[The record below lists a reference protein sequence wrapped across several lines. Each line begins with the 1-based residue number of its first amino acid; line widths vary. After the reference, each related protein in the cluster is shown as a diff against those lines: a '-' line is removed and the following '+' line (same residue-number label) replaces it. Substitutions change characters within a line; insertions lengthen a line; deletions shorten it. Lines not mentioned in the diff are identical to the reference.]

1 MTSKLTLYVD
11 ARYASPYAMSVFVAL
26 TVKQVPFELRTV
38 DLAAAAHLAPAFA
51 GLSRTQRV
59 PTLVHGDFVLS
70 ESSAI
75 DEYIEDAFAGAPL
88 YPTDPRLKARAR
100 QVQAWLRSDLMPI
113 RVERDTEV
121 VFLRKPVAALSPAGE
136 AAAAKL
142 FAAAEAWLPA
152 GAGAEPGAEPG
163 EEHLC
168 GPWCIADV
176 DLALMLNRLVLAGD
190 AVPARLADYATRQ
203 WRHPAIRQWVAFERP
218 PL

>member
-1 MTSKLTLYVD
+1 MTSKYILHVD
-11 ARYASPYAMSVFVAL
+11 AQYASPYALSVFVAL

-75 DEYIEDAFAGAPL
+75 AEYVEDAFPGAPL
-88 YPTDPRLKARAR
+88 YPADPRLKARAR

-121 VFLRKPVAALSPAGE
+121 VFFRKPVAALSPAGE

-152 GAGAEPGAEPG
+152 GA
-163 EEHLC
+163 EHLC
-168 GPWCIADV
+168 GQWCLADV

-190 AVPARLADYATRQ
+190 AVPARLAEYAARQ
-203 WRHPAIRQWVAFERP
+203 WAHPAVQQWVAFERP

>member
-1 MTSKLTLYVD
+1 MTSKLTLFVD
-11 ARYASPYAMSVFVAL
+11 AQYASPYAMSVFVAL
-26 TVKQVPFELRTV
+26 SVKQVPFELRSV

-51 GLSRTQRV
+51 DLSRTRRV

-75 DEYIEDAFAGAPL
+75 AEYVEDAFPGAPL

-100 QVQAWLRSDLMPI
+100 QVQAWLRSDLVPI

-121 VFLRKPVAALSPAGE
+121 VFLRKPVGALSPAGE

-142 FAAAEAWLPA
+142 FAAAEAWLPV
-152 GAGAEPGAEPG
+152 GA
-163 EEHLC
+163 EHLC
-168 GPWCIADV
+168 GQWCIADV

-190 AVPARLADYATRQ
+190 AVPARLAAYATRQ
-203 WRHPAIRQWVAFERP
+203 WQHPAIQQWVALERP
-218 PL
+218 RL

>member
-1 MTSKLTLYVD
+1 MTESLTLYVD
-11 ARYASPYAMSVFVAL
+11 AQYASPYAMSAFVAL
-26 TVKQVPFELRTV
+26 SVKQVPFELQTV

-75 DEYIEDAFAGAPL
+75 AEYIEDAFAGAPL
-88 YPTDPRLKARAR
+88 YPAGPRLKARAR
-100 QVQAWLRSDLMPI
+100 QVQAWLRSDLVPI

-121 VFLRKPVAALSPAGE
+121 VFLRKSVGALSPAGE

-142 FAAAEAWLPA
+142 FAAAKAWLPA
-152 GAGAEPGAEPG
+152 GA
-163 EEHLC
+163 EHLC
-168 GPWCIADV
+168 GQWCIADA

-190 AVPARLADYATRQ
+190 AVPARLAEYAARQ
-203 WRHPAIRQWVAFERP
+203 WAHPAVRQWVAFERP

>member
-1 MTSKLTLYVD
+1 MTGSLTLYVD
-11 ARYASPYAMSVFVAL
+11 AQYASPYAMSAFVAL
-26 TVKQVPFELRTV
+26 SVKQVPFELQTV

-75 DEYIEDAFAGAPL
+75 AEYIEDAFAGAPL
-88 YPTDPRLKARAR
+88 YPADPRLKARAR
-100 QVQAWLRSDLMPI
+100 QVQAWLRSDLVPI

-121 VFLRKPVAALSPAGE
+121 VFLRKSVGALSPAGE

-142 FAAAEAWLPA
+142 FAAAKAWLPA
-152 GAGAEPGAEPG
+152 GA
-163 EEHLC
+163 EHLC
-168 GPWCIADV
+168 GQWCIADA

-190 AVPARLADYATRQ
+190 AVPARLAEYAARQ
-203 WRHPAIRQWVAFERP
+203 WAHPAVRQWVAFERP

>member
-1 MTSKLTLYVD
+1 MSDSLALFVD
-11 ARYASPYAMSVFVAL
+11 AQYASPYAMSVFVAL

-38 DLAAAAHLAPAFA
+38 DLAAAAHLAPSFA
-51 GLSRTQRV
+51 HLSRTRRV
-59 PTLVHGDFVLS
+59 PTLVHGEFVLS

-75 DEYIEDAFAGAPL
+75 AEYVEDAFPGVPL
-88 YPTDPRLKARAR
+88 YPADPRLKARAR

-121 VFLRKPVAALSPAGE
+121 VFFRKPVTALSPAGE

-142 FAAAEAWLPA
+142 FAAAEAWLPV
-152 GAGAEPGAEPG
+152 GA
-163 EEHLC
+163 EHLC
-168 GPWCIADV
+168 ARWCLADV

-203 WRHPAIRQWVAFERP
+203 WQHPAIQQWVAFERP

>member
-1 MTSKLTLYVD
+1 MTESLTLHVD
-11 ARYASPYAMSVFVAL
+11 AQYASPYALSVFVAL
-26 TVKQVPFELRTV
+26 TVKQVPFELRPV

-51 GLSRTQRV
+51 DLSRTRRV

-75 DEYIEDAFAGAPL
+75 DEYIEDAFPGAPL
-88 YPTDPRLKARAR
+88 YPADPRLKARAR

-142 FAAAEAWLPA
+142 FAAAEAWLPE
-152 GAGAEPGAEPG
+152 GA
-163 EEHLC
+163 EHLC
-168 GPWCIADV
+168 GQWCIADV

-190 AVPARLADYATRQ
+190 AVPARLADYAARQ
-203 WRHPAIRQWVAFERP
+203 WTHPAVQRWVAFERP

>member
-1 MTSKLTLYVD
+1 MTSKLTLFVD
-11 ARYASPYAMSVFVAL
+11 AQYASPYAMSVFVAL
-26 TVKQVPFELRTV
+26 TAKQVPFELRTV
-38 DLAAAAHLAPAFA
+38 DLGARAHLAPAFA
-51 GLSRTQRV
+51 DLSRTRRV
-59 PTLVHGDFVLS
+59 PTLVNGDFVLS

-75 DEYIEDAFAGAPL
+75 AEYIEDAFPGAAL
-88 YPTDPRLKARAR
+88 YPADARQRARAR

-121 VFLRKPVAALSPAGE
+121 VFLRKPVGALSPAGE

-152 GAGAEPGAEPG
+152 GA
-163 EEHLC
+163 EHLC
-168 GPWCIADV
+168 GQWCLADV

-190 AVPARLADYATRQ
+190 AVPGRLADYATRQ
-203 WRHPAIRQWVAFERP
+203 WQHPAIQQWVAFHRP